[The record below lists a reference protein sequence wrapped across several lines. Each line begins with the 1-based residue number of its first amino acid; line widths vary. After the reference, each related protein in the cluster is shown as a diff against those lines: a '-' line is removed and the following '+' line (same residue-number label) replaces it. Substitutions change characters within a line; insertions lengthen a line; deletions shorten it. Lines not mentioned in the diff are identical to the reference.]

1 LPFQLLAIIILSIN
15 FGKKSP
21 LIIEVLMN
29 ITDTIKQAKALRRED
44 KLEESQEL
52 LLSLLEEYPHDPLV
66 LFEVG
71 GSYDVM
77 GWEQDAIPYYEQAI
91 QHGLDGPDL
100 QECLVCL
107 GSSYRVVGDNQEAV
121 DILEDALE
129 QFPDNKSSKAFLAL
143 AYYSNDQVED
153 AVRIL
158 FELLLETTDDE
169 NILAYADPLD
179 FYKDHLD
186 GNWDE

>member
-1 LPFQLLAIIILSIN
+1 MDKDI
-15 FGKKSP
+15 
-21 LIIEVLMN
+21 
-29 ITDTIKQAKALRRED
+29 TIKEAKALRRKD

-52 LLSLLEEYPHDPLV
+52 LLSLLQEYPHDPQV

-77 GWEQDAIPYYEQAI
+77 GLEPEAIPYYERAVQ
-91 QHGLDGPDL
+91 QGLEGVDL

-107 GSSYRVVGDNQEAV
+107 GSSYRVVGESQEAV
-121 DILEDALE
+121 DILEEAIE
-129 QFPDNKSSKAFLAL
+129 QFPDNNSSKAFLAL
-143 AYYSNDQVED
+143 AYYSNNQAED
-153 AVRIL
+153 AVRTL
-158 FELLLETTDDE
+158 FELLLETTNDE